1 MVEISLAQMV
11 FSWPFNNYDTAKTR
25 ILNLPPLSPFVT
37 NFLPPPRP
45 RCHRFFF
52 LHHQTHYVKYKND
65 PQGWKLWYFL
75 EKIPLTWNNNNFCP
89 AFGIKWGIPVFHLWL
104 SPLVNPPPPVTV
116 GESPSPPLS
125 AFVTFFIPL
134 PSSSCRWHNCWMA
147 HRLTPAGG
155 CTYHEFDD
163 I

>member
-1 MVEISLAQMV
+1 M
-11 FSWPFNNYDTAKTR
+11 
-25 ILNLPPLSPFVT
+25 SP
-37 NFLPPPRP
+37 
-45 RCHRFFF
+45 FFF

-116 GESPSPPLS
+116 GESPSPVSYPPNVMVNTPKIS
-125 AFVTFFIPL
+125 NYE
-134 PSSSCRWHNCWMA
+134 SSDRVEIFLKFCEISWNFNEIYSNFRNREISVPYLHIGWSLNYFY
-147 HRLTPAGG
+147 LNLV
-155 CTYHEFDD
+155 YFQ
-163 I
+163 